1 MRKLY
6 LTPDEA
12 SSRLLA
18 ARLCDLESLPDMAT
32 LESWLTIAQIEMD
45 NWLHQSLLPA
55 EHTEILRANYRG
67 ILNIPRSPVLE
78 VKRVAMFSTSLVG
91 RPQLEIE
98 IPAIWVGG
106 HSVEVGGT
114 QCFCSNGRYKVTYL
128 AGYEPLPGIVP
139 QVMFNVLR
147 RLMSGI
153 ALGDRTRY
161 LTNVGLQGGISQ
173 TFELGKEAK
182 DQRSSTNL
190 DDLMSPLKRY
200 QRNLWI

>member
-1 MRKLY
+1 VRKLY

-18 ARLCDLESLPDMAT
+18 ARICDLESLPDMAT
-32 LESWLTIAQIEMD
+32 LESWLMIAQTEMD
-45 NWLHQSLLPA
+45 NWLHQSLLPT

-78 VKRVAMFSTSLVG
+78 VKRVTMFLTSVIG
-91 RPQLEIE
+91 QPQLEIE
-98 IPAIWVGG
+98 IPAIWAGG
-106 HSVEVGGT
+106 HSVEIGGV
-114 QCFCSNGRYKVTYL
+114 QCFYSNGRYKVTYL

-139 QVMFNVLR
+139 QVMFNILR
-147 RLMSGI
+147 RLMIGI
-153 ALGDRTRY
+153 ELGDRTRY
-161 LTNVGLQGGISQ
+161 LTNVGLQGGILQ